1 MATPASVPV
10 SARGPQPPLKAPGLG
25 GWEEPQPSGLALH
38 GDQVRALQGLLQV
51 HLLTNRGPSPVV
63 LPAGHPAP
71 SAGHHFS
78 PVMAPVASQTLSLGG
93 MLDSFYTFPVRH
105 I

>member
-51 HLLTNRGPSPVV
+51 HLLTN
-63 LPAGHPAP
+63 
-71 SAGHHFS
+71 
-78 PVMAPVASQTLSLGG
+78 
-93 MLDSFYTFPVRH
+93 
-105 I
+105 